1 MSFRIR
7 HCVECPQCHTWY
19 LVGFSPYRNR
29 AYLVRTGTRS
39 FDEYT
44 LYCFCQGAD
53 SPNVCRWAEAKA
65 CEVSKSAHQRGYG
78 ALDEIWL
85 LERGSREVSVDI
97 SRYLH
102 LQR

>member
-29 AYLVRTGTRS
+29 AYLVRTGARS